1 MDTSELYVF
10 GRQPVR
16 ELLHRSPERVS
27 KLYVREHL
35 NPATLQE
42 LYALCSQNKIPVT
55 TVPGRKLMEMVGKV
69 NDQGIVALVSPVQYQ
84 DFDDWLDT
92 IELQKTPQPFIL
104 LLDEIEDPNNF
115 GAILRTAA
123 ASGADAVIIP
133 KHRQSPVTP
142 AVFKTSAGTAGLIPI
157 MRVTNLNQ
165 TIIQLKDIGFW
176 ICGLDQNA
184 DRLYWQEDY
193 NSPIALVIG
202 SEGKGIRKKTLEHCD
217 FTVRIPMK
225 NDVESLNASVSAALL
240 CYEISQKKGITK

>member
-1 MDTSELYVF
+1 MDTSELFVY

-16 ELLHRSPERVS
+16 ELLHRSPSRVS

-42 LYALCSQNKIPVT
+42 LYELCSLNKIPVT

-69 NDQGIVALVSPVQYQ
+69 NDQGIVALISPVQYH
-84 DFDDWLDT
+84 DFDEWMSNIDL
-92 IELQKTPQPFIL
+92 KKKPYPFIL

-123 ASGADAVIIP
+123 ASGAEAVIVP

-142 AVFKTSAGTAGLIPI
+142 AVFKTSAGTAGFVPI

-165 TIIQLKDIGFW
+165 TISQLKDVGFW
-176 ICGLDQNA
+176 ICGLDQHA
-184 DRLYWQEDY
+184 GQLYWQEDY
-193 NSPIALVIG
+193 DRPVAIVIG
-202 SEGKGIRKKTLEHCD
+202 SEGKGIRHKTLDHCD
-217 FTVRIPMK
+217 FTVRIPMQ
-225 NDVESLNASVSAALL
+225 NNVESLNASVSAALL
-240 CYEISQKKGITK
+240 CYEISRKRE